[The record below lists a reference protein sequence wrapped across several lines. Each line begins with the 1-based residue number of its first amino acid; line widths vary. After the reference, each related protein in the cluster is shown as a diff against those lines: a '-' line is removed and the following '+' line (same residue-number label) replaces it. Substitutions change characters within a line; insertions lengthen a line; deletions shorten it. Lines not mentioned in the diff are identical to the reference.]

1 MTDTTTNTI
10 TTDTTAAP
18 VYAIHES
25 NWTGLEKKLSRIA
38 RKCAALGAPFVFE
51 VVGEEY
57 RTERVHGQ
65 DVTAR
70 FVLIKAEGTARVDN
84 WEFVATLEQHDG
96 GNIIRRYN
104 DNIIL
109 PERFRTSGNV
119 CEHCHTSRP
128 RINLYI
134 IHNTKTNEFKQVGG
148 TCLSLYTHGLS
159 LEYVTA
165 WLDGMDALAHLD
177 GAYDPEQ
184 VSSFDYYNVREV
196 VAYAAAVTKKTG
208 YLKAC
213 DCCPTRNTV
222 AVLLSRYAPLP
233 SKLATLNG
241 GGYLPKGIKLTAYD
255 MTVSDSEIDAILNYY
270 SGLSDST
277 EFIHNIKVAISA
289 QWVRPANLG
298 ILCYMP
304 EGYYKH
310 VAAEQERRAREAQ
323 KATER
328 HEHYGEEGKR
338 YRGVT
343 VRNVR
348 EVAHYSTEYGI
359 TSIYNIMIDDN
370 IVLTWKSTKEIST
383 EEGAYSKIDF
393 TVKCHGDY
401 NGTPQTLV
409 TRCKLY

>member
-1 MTDTTTNTI
+1 MTDTTTA
-10 TTDTTAAP
+10 TTTTAP

-25 NWTGLEKKLSRIA
+25 NWAGLEKKLSRVA

-57 RTERVHGQ
+57 RTEKVHGQ

-70 FVLIKAEGTARVDN
+70 FVLVKAKGVARVAD
-84 WEFVATLEQHDG
+84 WEFVATLEYHDG

-109 PERFRTSGNV
+109 PERFRVSPNV

-134 IHNTKTNEFKQVGG
+134 IHNVVTNEFKQVGG

-165 WLDGMDALAHLD
+165 WLDGVDALEHLD

-184 VSSFDYYNVREV
+184 VSNFNYYNVREV
-196 VAYAAAVTKKTG
+196 VAYAAALIKKTG

-213 DCCPTRNTV
+213 DYCPTRDAV
-222 AVLLSRYAPLP
+222 AVLLSYGTLS
-233 SKLATLNG
+233 SKLSTLNG
-241 GGYLPKGIKLTAYD
+241 DGYLPKGIKLTADD
-255 MTVSDSEIDAILNYY
+255 MAVSDSEIDAILNYY
-270 SGLSDST
+270 SDLSDYT
-277 EFIHNIKVAISA
+277 EFVHNIKAAISA
-289 QWVRPANLG
+289 QWVKPANLG

-304 EGYYKH
+304 EGYYRH
-310 VAAEQERRAREAQ
+310 VAAEQERKEREEQ
-323 KATER
+323 MATER

-338 YRGVT
+338 YKGVT
-343 VRNVR
+343 VKSVR

-359 TSIYNIMIDDN
+359 TNIYNIVIYDN

-383 EEGAYSKIDF
+383 KEGAYSKIDF

>member
-1 MTDTTTNTI
+1 MTTTTDTA
-10 TTDTTAAP
+10 TTAAP
-18 VYAIHES
+18 VYAIHEA
-25 NWTGLEKKLSRIA
+25 NWASLEKKLNRIA

-51 VVGEEY
+51 QVGEEY

-70 FVLIKAEGTARVDN
+70 FILIKAEGTARIAD
-84 WEFVATLEQHDG
+84 WEFCATLEYHDG

-104 DNIIL
+104 DNIVL
-109 PERFRTSGNV
+109 PERFRTSPNV
-119 CEHCHTSRP
+119 CEHCHTARP

-165 WLDGMDALAHLD
+165 WLDGMDALTRLD
-177 GAYDPEQ
+177 GAYDPDA
-184 VSSFDYYNVREV
+184 VSSFDYYNVRDI
-196 VAYAAAVTKKTG
+196 VAYAAALIKKTG
-208 YLKAC
+208 YLKAR
-213 DCCPTRNTV
+213 DYCPTRNAV
-222 AVLLSRYAPLP
+222 AVLLSCYATLP
-233 SKLATLNG
+233 SKLATING
-241 GGYLPKGIKLTAYD
+241 DGYLPKGIKLTAHD
-255 MTVSDSEIDAILNYY
+255 VAVSDSEIDAILNYY
-270 SGLSDST
+270 SNLSDGS
-277 EFIHNIKVAISA
+277 EFIHNIKSAISA
-289 QWVRPANLG
+289 QWVKPANLG
-298 ILCYMP
+298 VLCYMP
-304 EGYYKH
+304 EGYYRH
-310 VAAEQERRAREAQ
+310 VAAEQERKEREAQ
-323 KATER
+323 RATER

-338 YRGVT
+338 YRGMGVKS
-343 VRNVR
+343 VR

-359 TSIYNIMIDDN
+359 TSIYNIVIDDN

>member
-1 MTDTTTNTI
+1 MTDTTT
-10 TTDTTAAP
+10 TTATTAAP

-25 NWTGLEKKLSRIA
+25 NWATLERKLSRIA

-57 RTERVHGQ
+57 RTEKVHGQ

-84 WEFVATLEQHDG
+84 WEFVATLEYHDG

-104 DNIIL
+104 NIVL
-109 PERFRTSGNV
+109 PKRFRTSGNV

-128 RINLYI
+128 RVNLYI
-134 IHNTKTNEFKQVGG
+134 VHNTVTNEFKQVGG

-165 WLDGMDALAHLD
+165 WLDGMDALTQLN
-177 GAYDPEQ
+177 GVYDPDA
-184 VSSFDYYNVREV
+184 VSSFNYYNVREV
-196 VAYAAAVTKKTG
+196 VAYAAALIKKTG

-213 DCCPTRNTV
+213 DYCPTRDAV
-222 AVLLSRYAPLP
+222 AVLLSYVPLS
-233 SKLATLNG
+233 SKLATING
-241 GGYLPKGIKLTAYD
+241 DGYLPKGIELTADD
-255 MTVSDSEIDAILNYY
+255 MAVSDSEIDSILDYY
-270 SGLSDST
+270 SSLSDST
-277 EFIHNIKVAISA
+277 EFVHNIKAAISA
-289 QWVRPANLG
+289 QWVKPANLG

-304 EGYYKH
+304 EGYYRH
-310 VAAEQERRAREAQ
+310 VAAEKERKEREEQ
-323 KATER
+323 RATER
-328 HEHYGEEGKR
+328 REHYGEEGKR
-338 YRGVT
+338 YKGVA
-343 VRNVR
+343 VKSVR

-359 TSIYNIMIDDN
+359 TSIYNIVIDDN

-393 TVKCHGDY
+393 TVKCHDDY
-401 NGTPQTLV
+401 NGTPQTIV

>member
-1 MTDTTTNTI
+1 MTDTTTTA
-10 TTDTTAAP
+10 TTAAAP
-18 VYAIHES
+18 VYAIHEA
-25 NWTGLEKKLSRIA
+25 NWATLEKKLNRTA

-51 VVGEEY
+51 VVGEEF

-65 DVTAR
+65 NVTTR
-70 FVLIKAEGTARVDN
+70 FVLIKAEGVARVAD
-84 WEFVATLEQHDG
+84 WEFIATLEHHDG

-109 PERFRTSGNV
+109 PERFRTSPNV

-134 IHNTKTNEFKQVGG
+134 IHNTVTNEFKQVGG

-159 LEYVTA
+159 FEYVTA
-165 WLDGMDALAHLD
+165 WLDGVDALERLD
-177 GAYDPEQ
+177 GAYDPDA
-184 VSSFDYYNVREV
+184 VSSFNYYNVREV
-196 VAYAAAVTKKTG
+196 VAYAAAVIKKTG

-213 DCCPTRNTV
+213 DCCPTRNVV
-222 AVLLSRYAPLP
+222 AVLLGYTPLS
-233 SKLATLNG
+233 SKLSTIN
-241 GGYLPKGIKLTAYD
+241 GGYLPKGIKLTADD
-255 MTVSDSEIDAILNYY
+255 MAVSDFEIDSILNYY
-270 SGLSDST
+270 SDLSDST
-277 EFIHNIKVAISA
+277 EFIHNIKAAISA
-289 QWVRPANLG
+289 QWVKPANLG

-304 EGYYKH
+304 EGYYRH
-310 VAAEQERRAREAQ
+310 VAAEQERRAREEQ
-323 KATER
+323 RATER

-338 YRGVT
+338 YKGVA
-343 VRNVR
+343 VKSVR
-348 EVAHYSTEYGI
+348 EIAYYSTEYGI
-359 TSIYNIMIDDN
+359 TSIYNIVIDDN